1 MNKTWKRQ
9 VFRHTALYTAILMFS
24 HTGGGGGAQA
34 QTQTQTHKYAI
45 VMNGQNL
52 PEVKWGQ
59 DYKKLAQKSNERQF
73 THTTNFH
80 IKKNVT
86 LSFNNIDEVVAE
98 KKDVVVFGTATYLP
112 PYGKVSGFDADKLK
126 KRGDA
131 LGWIKTTKPGLVG
144 YSYEGVTCQN
154 NYNNASSG
162 CPELIYKTQFSFGQ
176 QGLKKKTTGGLDIAE
191 DKSRDNSPIYKLQ
204 DYPGLGVSFNLSS
217 ESLVKSI
224 KYNKII
230 SSFSEGVTQQNGT
243 QNQHKDKNLVYT
255 TGDYQ
260 YKNKYSSRYVGQN
273 EHSAIAF
280 YLNAKLHLL
289 DKKNIKNIAQ
299 GKTVNLGTLKSYVEP
314 TAEWKNKRQNYFQG
328 NWTFEDKGTVS
339 VKLKLPEVKAGR
351 CVNKNNPN
359 PNAKAPSPA
368 LTAPALWFGPVQ
380 NGKVQM
386 YSASVSTYPDS
397 SSSQIFLQNLSR
409 KDDTSKPGRYSL
421 KPLSTSEIKSK
432 EPNFTGRQT
441 IIRLDGRVQQIKL
454 GQSNNEVVG
463 FNGNSNNATFGIVS
477 EGSFMPDT
485 SEWKKVLL
493 PWTVRV
499 FADDSKFKEF
509 NKEEKDNK
517 PKYSQKYRSRDN
529 GKRER
534 NLGDIVNSP
543 IVAVGG
549 YLATSA
555 NDGMVHI
562 FKKGN
567 GGDERNYSLKLSY
580 IPGTMPRKDIENKDS
595 TLAKE
600 LRAFAEKG
608 YVGDRYGVDGG
619 FVLRQVNLNGKDHV
633 FMFGAMG
640 FGGRGAYALDLTKAD
655 GSDPT
660 KASLFD
666 VKDNGNNGNNGNNR
680 VELGYTVGTPQIGKT
695 HNGKYAAF
703 LASGYATKKIDD
715 PTNKTALYVYDL
727 ENNGNLIKKI
737 EVKDGKGGLSS
748 PTLVDKDL
756 DGTVDIA
763 YAGDRGGKMY
773 RFDLSGQS
781 PDQWTVRPIFEGTK
795 PITSAPAISQLKDKR
810 VVIFGTGSDLSEED
824 VDNMEEQYIYGI
836 FDDDTAT
843 TGTVNFSGSG
853 GGLLEQVLSRDN
865 DNKTLFLTDYKR
877 SDGSGSKGWVVKLK
891 DGQRVTVKPTVVLR
905 TAFVTIRKYNDGGC
919 GAETAILGINT
930 ADGGKL
936 TKKSARPIVPDA
948 NKDVAQYSGHKQTTK
963 GKSIPIGCM
972 QKGNEIVCPNGYVYD
987 KPVNVRYLDEKKT
1000 DGFSTT
1006 ADGDAGGSGI
1016 DPAGKR
1022 SGKNNRCFS
1031 QKGVRTLLMNDLD
1044 SLDITGPT
1052 CGMKRIS
1059 WREVFY

>member
-1 MNKTWKRQ
+1 M
-9 VFRHTALYTAILMFS
+9 A
-24 HTGGGGGAQA
+24 
-34 QTQTQTHKYAI
+34 QTHKYAI
-45 VMNGQNL
+45 IMNERNQLEVKRNGQYSTI
-52 PEVKWGQ
+52 K
-59 DYKKLAQKSNERQF
+59 DKDRERKF
-73 THTTNFH
+73 IYNKDRGGGGSVFFDNTD
-80 IKKNVT
+80 T
-86 LSFNNIDEVVAE
+86 LVSQQRGTA
-98 KKDVVVFGTATYLP
+98 VFGTATYLP
-112 PYGKVSGFDADKLK
+112 PYGKVSGFDADGLQ
-126 KRGDA
+126 KR
-131 LGWIKTTKPGLVG
+131 
-144 YSYEGVTCQN
+144 
-154 NYNNASSG
+154 NNAVDWIHTTQAGLAGYAYTDVICRSNQ
-162 CPELIYKTQFSFGQ
+162 CPQLVYETKFSFDGI
-176 QGLKKKTTGGLDIAE
+176 GLAKNAGSLDRHP
-191 DKSRDNSPIYKLQ
+191 DPSRENSPIYKLK
-204 DYPGLGVSFNLSS
+204 DHPWLGVSFNLGS
-217 ESLVKSI
+217 ENTVKDGKSF
-224 KYNKII
+224 NKLI
-230 SSFSEGVTQQNGT
+230 SSFSEGNN
-243 QNQHKDKNLVYT
+243 NQTIVST
-255 TGDYQ
+255 TRGHSISLSDW
-260 YKNKYSSRYVGQN
+260 KR
-273 EHSAIAF
+273 EHTAMAY

-289 DKKNIKNIAQ
+289 DKKGIEDIAQ
-299 GKTVNLGTLKSYVEP
+299 GKTVDLGTLRPRVEA
-314 TAEWKNKRQNYFQG
+314 TVRRGELLNFWATWKI
-328 NWTFEDKGTVS
+328 EDKGNITVR
-339 VKLKLPEVKAGR
+339 LGLPEVKAGR
-351 CVNKNNPN
+351 CVNKANPN

-368 LTAPALWFGPVQ
+368 LTAPALWFGPVKD
-380 NGKVQM
+380 GKAEM

-397 SSSQIFLQNLSR
+397 SSSRIYLQNLKR
-409 KDDTSKPGRYSL
+409 KTDPGKPGRHSL
-421 KPLSTSEIKSK
+421 ETLTENDIKSR

-441 IIRLDGRVQQIKL
+441 IIRLNGGVREIKL
-454 GQSNNEVVG
+454 DRNNTEVVN
-463 FNGNSNNATFGIVS
+463 FNGNDGNNDTFGIVKDLGV
-477 EGSFMPDT
+477 EPDT

-493 PWTVRV
+493 PWTVRG
-499 FADDSKFKEF
+499 FADDSKFKAF
-509 NKEEKDNK
+509 NKEENNDNK

-529 GKRER
+529 NKGER

-543 IVAVGG
+543 IVAVGE

-562 FKKGN
+562 FKQS
-567 GGDERNYSLKLSY
+567 GGDKRSYNLKLSY
-580 IPGTMPRKDIENKDS
+580 IPGTMPRKDIQNTES

-600 LRAFAEKG
+600 LRTFAEKG

-619 FVLRQVNLNGKDHV
+619 FVLRKVDNLNGQNRV

-660 KASLFD
+660 AVSLFD
-666 VKDNGNNGNNGNNR
+666 VKDNGNNGNNR

-695 HNGKYAAF
+695 HDGKYAAF
-703 LASGYATKKIDD
+703 LASGYATKEITSGD
-715 PTNKTALYVYDL
+715 NKTALYVYDL

-756 DGTVDIA
+756 DGIVDIA
-763 YAGDRGGKMY
+763 YAGDRGGNMY
-773 RFDLSGQS
+773 RFDLSGQD
-781 PDQWTVRPIFEGTK
+781 PNQWSVRTIFSGNK

-824 VDNMEEQYIYGI
+824 VDKMDEQYIYGI
-836 FDDDTAT
+836 FDDDTAA
-843 TGTVNFSGSG
+843 TGTVNFTGTG
-853 GGLLEQVLSRDN
+853 GGLLEQHLTEE
-865 DNKTLFLTDYKR
+865 NKTLFLTDYKR

-905 TAFVTIRKYNDGGC
+905 TAFVTIHKYTGTDKC

-936 TKKSARPIVPDA
+936 TKKSARPIVPADNTA
-948 NKDVAQYSGHKQTTK
+948 VAQYSGHKK
-963 GKSIPIGCM
+963 GINGKSIPIGCM

>member
-1 MNKTWKRQ
+1 
-9 VFRHTALYTAILMFS
+9 
-24 HTGGGGGAQA
+24 
-34 QTQTQTHKYAI
+34 
-45 VMNGQNL
+45 
-52 PEVKWGQ
+52 
-59 DYKKLAQKSNERQF
+59 
-73 THTTNFH
+73 
-80 IKKNVT
+80 
-86 LSFNNIDEVVAE
+86 
-98 KKDVVVFGTATYLP
+98 
-112 PYGKVSGFDADKLK
+112 
-126 KRGDA
+126 
-131 LGWIKTTKPGLVG
+131 
-144 YSYEGVTCQN
+144 
-154 NYNNASSG
+154 
-162 CPELIYKTQFSFGQ
+162 
-176 QGLKKKTTGGLDIAE
+176 
-191 DKSRDNSPIYKLQ
+191 
-204 DYPGLGVSFNLSS
+204 
-217 ESLVKSI
+217 
-224 KYNKII
+224 
-230 SSFSEGVTQQNGT
+230 
-243 QNQHKDKNLVYT
+243 
-255 TGDYQ
+255 
-260 YKNKYSSRYVGQN
+260 
-273 EHSAIAF
+273 
-280 YLNAKLHLL
+280 
-289 DKKNIKNIAQ
+289 
-299 GKTVNLGTLKSYVEP
+299 
-314 TAEWKNKRQNYFQG
+314 
-328 NWTFEDKGTVS
+328 
-339 VKLKLPEVKAGR
+339 
-351 CVNKNNPN
+351 
-359 PNAKAPSPA
+359 
-368 LTAPALWFGPVQ
+368 
-380 NGKVQM
+380 M

-441 IIRLDGRVQQIKL
+441 IIRLDSGVREIKL
-454 GQSNNEVVG
+454 DRSNEATG
-463 FNGNSNNATFGIVS
+463 LNGNDGKNETFGIVS
-477 EGSFMPDT
+477 EGSFMPDV

-493 PWTVRV
+493 PWTVR
-499 FADDSKFKEF
+499 ASNDDNQFKTI
-509 NKEEKDNK
+509 NQQLNQQKIQ
-517 PKYSQKYRSRDN
+517 YSQRYRIRENGNN
-529 GKRER
+529 GKRD
-534 NLGDIVNSP
+534 LGDIVNSP
-543 IVAVGG
+543 IVAVGE

-562 FKKGN
+562 FKKN
-567 GGDERNYSLKLSY
+567 GGSDERSYNLKLSY

-666 VKDNGNNGNNGNNR
+666 VKDNGNNGNNR

-727 ENNGNLIKKI
+727 ETNGNLIRKI
-737 EVKDGKGGLSS
+737 EVIDGKGGLSS

-756 DGTVDIA
+756 DGMVDIA

-773 RFDLSGQS
+773 RFDLSGNNPNS
-781 PDQWTVRPIFEGTK
+781 WTVRTIFQGTK

-810 VVIFGTGSDLSEED
+810 VVIFGTGSDLSEDD
-824 VDNMEEQYIYGI
+824 VLSTDEQHIYGI
-836 FDDDTAT
+836 FDDDTAA
-843 TGTVNFSGSG
+843 TGTVNFTGTG
-853 GGLLEQVLSRDN
+853 GGLLEQHLTEE
-865 DNKTLFLTDYKR
+865 NKTLFLTDYKR

-919 GAETAILGINT
+919 GAQTAILGINT

-936 TKKSARPIVPDA
+936 TKKSARPIVPEA
-948 NKDVAQYSGHKQTTK
+948 NTAVAQYSGHKQTAK

-972 QKGNEIVCPNGYVYD
+972 WKNNETVCPNGYVYD

-1016 DPAGKR
+1016 DPDGKR
-1022 SGKNNRCFS
+1022 AGKNNRCFS